1 MLLPMKRITV
11 HDVAEQAGVS
21 LATVDRVLNRRSGVS
36 SAMSERVRATIDRL
50 GFQRDHFAAS
60 LATSRR
66 HRFAFVLPKLESN
79 TFIRTLRDEIAAQGA
94 ALSPRRIQLCVLDYT
109 AFDPQALAATLRA
122 AARPA
127 AGGQP
132 LDRQPLDGVALVAID
147 APAVR
152 AAIEV
157 LHESGI
163 AVITMVSDVTPS
175 RRLHCI
181 GIDNLAA
188 GRVAASLIGRFN
200 AGRRGR
206 VAMVAGSLA
215 LRDHSERALG
225 FTQVMQQDYPHLALL
240 PAAEALDDGKLAGGA
255 TRALLAEH
263 DDLIGIYSIGAGNR
277 GIIEAV
283 EASGRQHDIVLVGHE
298 LTTHTRRALLGGTF
312 DAVLHQ
318 QVSDEVAVAVDA
330 LMAASTG
337 ITGHVPAPIRI
348 DIFLRDNV
356 S

>member
-1 MLLPMKRITV
+1 MLGAMKRITV

-66 HRFAFVLPKLESN
+66 HRFVFVLPKLDSN
-79 TFIRTLRDEIAAQGA
+79 TFIRTLRDEITAQVA
-94 ALSPRRIQLCVLDYT
+94 ALSSRRIQLSVLDYT

-132 LDRQPLDGVALVAID
+132 LDGLALVAID

-240 PAAEALDDGKLAGGA
+240 PAAEALDDGKLAGGV

-318 QVSDEVAVAVDA
+318 QVSDEVTVAVDA

-337 ITGHVPAPIRI
+337 VTGHVPAPIRI
-348 DIFLRDNV
+348 DIFLRDNI

>member
-1 MLLPMKRITV
+1 MLPAMKRTTV

-50 GFQRDHFAAS
+50 GFQRDHYAAS

-66 HRFAFVLPKLESN
+66 HLFVFVLPKIDGN
-79 TFIRTLRDEIAAQGA
+79 TFIRTLRDEIIAQVDT
-94 ALSPRRIQLCVLDYT
+94 LSSRRIQLSVLDYT
-109 AFDPQALAATLRA
+109 AFDPQALAATLQA
-122 AARPA
+122 AAK
-127 AGGQP
+127 QP
-132 LDRQPLDGVALVAID
+132 IDGLALVAID

-152 AAIEV
+152 AAIEA
-157 LHESGI
+157 LHEAGI

-206 VAMVAGSLA
+206 VAMIAGSLA
-215 LRDHSERALG
+215 LRDHNERALG

-240 PAAEALDDGKLAGGA
+240 PAAEAFDDGQRAAKL
-255 TRALLAEH
+255 TRSLLAEH
-263 DDLIGIYSIGAGNR
+263 EDLIGLYSIGAGNR

-283 EASGRQHDIVLVGHE
+283 EQSGRQHGIVLVGHE
-298 LTTHTRRALLGGTF
+298 LTPHTRRALLGGTF
-312 DAVLHQ
+312 DAILHQ
-318 QVSDEVAVAVDA
+318 QVSDEVTVAVEA
-330 LMAASTG
+330 LMAASRG
-337 ITGHVPAPIRI
+337 IAGHVPAPIRI
-348 DIFLRDNV
+348 DIFLRDNIA
-356 S
+356 